1 MCGRVIINVRR
12 QKMATTRPD
21 WLLDSPYFE
30 YEPEWHLKEDA
41 PEELKQKFKEYMAR
55 TENS

>member
-1 MCGRVIINVRR
+1 
-12 QKMATTRPD
+12 MATTRPD

-41 PEELKQKFKEYMAR
+41 PKELKQKFEEYMAR
-55 TENS
+55 TENA